1 MKKQGGSKPHTSKFF
16 GVYLKGET
24 EPRSLFMNK
33 DNAILYDYVRFGDYG
48 LAEIRVVDLP
58 SRETYY
64 SLPFM
69 EGLAFIR
76 VMKMRSERHNRFECH
91 GV

>member
-1 MKKQGGSKPHTSKFF
+1 MKTHPFF

-24 EPRSLFMNK
+24 EPRALFLNK
-33 DNAILYDYVRFGDYG
+33 DNATLYDYVRFGDYG
-48 LAEIRVVDLP
+48 LAEIRKVDLP
-58 SRETYY
+58 SKTTYT

-76 VMKMRSERHNRFECH
+76 VMKMRNDRYKNARCGH
-91 GV
+91 V

>member
-1 MKKQGGSKPHTSKFF
+1 MKTHQFF
-16 GVYLKGET
+16 GVYLNGET
-24 EPRSLFMNK
+24 EPRSLFIQK
-33 DNAILYDYVRFGDYG
+33 ENAKLYNYVRFGDYG
-48 LAEIRVVDLP
+48 ISEVRPTSLP
-58 SRETYY
+58 PKETYT

-76 VMKMRSERHNRFECH
+76 VMRMRSERRKASGYH

>member
-1 MKKQGGSKPHTSKFF
+1 MKTHVFF
-16 GVYLKGET
+16 GVYLRGET
-24 EPRSLFMNK
+24 EPRALFLNN
-33 DNAILYDYVRFGDYG
+33 DNASLYNYVRFGDCG
-48 LAEIRVVDLP
+48 LAEIRNVGLP
-58 SRETYY
+58 SKTTYT

-76 VMKMRSERHNRFECH
+76 VMKTRSERRKKYEFH